1 MYSSSDDWMLGTS
14 CKDFIVRVAIAGST
28 RIPFDLNFLHPLIAI
43 KGGEENL
50 KSTKM

>member
-14 CKDFIVRVAIAGST
+14 SKGLIVRVATAGSS
-28 RIPFDLNFLHPLIAI
+28 RIPLDLNFLHPLIAI

-50 KSTKM
+50 KSTM